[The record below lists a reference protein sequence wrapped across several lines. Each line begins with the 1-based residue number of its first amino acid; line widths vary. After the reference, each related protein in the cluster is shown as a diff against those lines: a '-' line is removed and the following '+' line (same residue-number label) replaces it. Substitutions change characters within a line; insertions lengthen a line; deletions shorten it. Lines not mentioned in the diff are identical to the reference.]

1 MPNTLAHVGV
11 QGLAG
16 RATVKGTELPW
27 VYLGCLIPDLP
38 WILQRVVLY
47 VVPGVDPYALQAY
60 TIVQASLLG
69 CLLVGA
75 AAALWSANFWRTY
88 SILGGNVLLHLVLD
102 AMQTKWGSGAHFFA
116 PVYWKA
122 TNWGLF
128 WPESTATYMLT
139 AVGLAYV
146 VWHWPLGVRQ
156 KPELI
161 WPGVPRL
168 FGSALLLVGY
178 FAAPFALLQG
188 PIRADAHSIR
198 TLRESDARVGHPV
211 ELDRVQ
217 YVEARKGPRLV
228 HYRGSVLLRAE
239 NLDIEPPATV
249 SVRGVIAGENK
260 VRVTDHHVHAGS
272 LRDYP
277 SYLGLA
283 FIAVVWMGALAT
295 AYKT

>member
-1 MPNTLAHVGV
+1 MPNTLAHVGG

-16 RATVKGTELPW
+16 RAILKSTELPW
-27 VYLGCLIPDLP
+27 VYLGCFIPDLP
-38 WILQRVVLY
+38 WILQRVVLF

-69 CLLVGA
+69 CLLLGA
-75 AAALWSANFWRTY
+75 AAALLSGSFWRTY
-88 SILGGNVLLHLVLD
+88 AILGGNVLLHLLLD

-128 WPESTATYMLT
+128 WPESIATYTLT

-146 VWHWPLGVRQ
+146 VWYWRDSVRQ
-156 KPELI
+156 KPGLI
-161 WPGVPRL
+161 RPGFPRL
-168 FGSALLLVGY
+168 AGIVLLLVSY
-178 FAAPFALLQG
+178 FTVPFALLQG
-188 PIRADAHSIR
+188 PIQADAHSIR
-198 TLRESDARVGHPV
+198 TLRESDVRMGHPV

-217 YVEARKGPRLV
+217 YVETQEGLRLK
-228 HYRGSVLLRAE
+228 HYGGNVLLRAE
-239 NLDIEPPATV
+239 NLKIKPPATV
-249 SVRGVIAGENK
+249 SIHGVIAGKNK
-260 VRVTDHHVHAGS
+260 VRVTGHHVHAGS

-283 FIAVVWMGALAT
+283 FIAVVWVGALAK
-295 AYKT
+295 AYRT